1 MISKL
6 ISAICWFLK
15 IEVKLEKSEAAI
27 PRIRTESRILFS
39 VLHPFPAWWISASRK
54 LSSVNGCFP
63 VIRSSTV
70 FLN

>member
-39 VLHPFPAWWISASRK
+39 VLHPFPA
-54 LSSVNGCFP
+54 
-63 VIRSSTV
+63 
-70 FLN
+70 